1 MKRSWMVGALLLTVL
16 AVREAPSGL
25 LPGLPTTP
33 WNADS
38 QVAAASRDRG
48 PVAASAAKPTSEAD
62 ARAAYLGALARARRA
77 GSLDGVLSA
86 AEGLA
91 VLGDR
96 EGVERAIRIA
106 EALAAGDPEAQADVR
121 AFAQR
126 IALDLVPSVE

>member
-38 QVAAASRDRG
+38 QAAGVSRDRG
-48 PVAASAAKPTSEAD
+48 PVAAGPTSDAD
-62 ARAAYLGALARARRA
+62 ARAAHLEALARARRV

-91 VLGDR
+91 ALGDR

-106 EALAAGDPEAQADVR
+106 EALAAGDPEARADVR

-126 IALDLVPSVE
+126 IAPELVRSVE